1 MYRFVSLAVLFM
13 KNKDSFA
20 VILNSKALFQEVS
33 GLLIGVTGCILI
45 IPWNSLMSA
54 IFLTFSEENT
64 GENKRLL
71 QKCYKNY
78 KKVLINVKN
87 VLK

>member
-1 MYRFVSLAVLFM
+1 MNRLMNSVFLT
-13 KNKDSFA
+13 
-20 VILNSKALFQEVS
+20 NSK
-33 GLLIGVTGCILI
+33 
-45 IPWNSLMSA
+45 
-54 IFLTFSEENT
+54 ENT
-64 GENKRLL
+64 EKNERML